1 MRKALSSAIFLIIT
15 LIILLSVLIPALL
28 IFNSTPI
35 YSSQGQIAGTGYQQ
49 LQKNEQNQVFR
60 GNPNIYYNSS
70 LTPYIE
76 FLYGSI
82 PYPLNITQIYYFN
95 GNTWV
100 PTLKQPIVVAANQ
113 NIYLPSSAFNNPILI
128 VSSQANFY
136 FLNPNTSV
144 TTVTISGPAGKVPVY
159 VTAFVINGSKIIPV
173 SIQVDLVVLGA
184 TPSWTPQVYYLNP
197 GTYSIIDISNSTI
210 FLQGYGLTAT
220 FQNWTLVGY
229 GNLNSPSKL
238 STTFTVTGPLVLT
251 AIYKAQLQKF
261 NVLINTNGLPL
272 GRTINLNNIQV
283 TLTSLNKTIPVLI
296 DNKQYYIGS
305 NGLQLQLTYGY
316 HVIQFPSYYN
326 ITFNYTSTSSNYIS
340 AYYAMP
346 IKNGV
351 SMQNNQVV
359 TIQGGQINCYQL
371 TGLSSNTSKI
381 SVINSYT
388 VFVNGSG
395 EITANYNVYST
406 YYLVIA
412 MNYFEFPSNY
422 FEFPSGAWAVSNN
435 TPVNGSIAGQLLQ
448 VQIGGTNHQIV
459 LGNPQ
464 NYVPEKIYFKAGT
477 ELTITYD
484 YLSEMNGTFTL
495 AILNQQNKVNASY
508 LLSYP
513 VNVTLYNLTTIYP
526 YHPEASHQGNYGII
540 FYHHYHKIISQGN
553 YGTIGINSPTILIN
567 YQEWEY
573 YGEPYNGGGH
583 GHEYEG
589 IIERHFNNYF
599 NFYSISGSSSRTILC
614 AIFVTI

>member
-1 MRKALSSAIFLIIT
+1 MKKALSSAIFLIIT

-70 LTPYIE
+70 IHPYLE
-76 FLYGSI
+76 FLYNSI

-95 GNTWV
+95 GSIWV
-100 PTLKQPIVVAANQ
+100 PVLKNSIVVAGNQ
-113 NIYLPSSAFNNPILI
+113 NIYLPRVAFNQPIII

-144 TTVTISGPAGKVPVY
+144 TTVTISGPSGKIPVY
-159 VTAFVINGSKIIPV
+159 VTAFVINGSKVIPV
-173 SIQVDLVVLGA
+173 SVQVILGA
-184 TPSWTPQVYYLNP
+184 NPSLLTPQVYYLNP
-197 GTYSIIDISNSTI
+197 GTYSISDKNGSTI

-229 GNLNSPSKL
+229 GNLNSPSQL
-238 STTFTVTGPLVLT
+238 STAFTVTGPLVLT

-272 GRTINLNNIQV
+272 GSTINQNNNQV

-296 DNKQYYIGS
+296 DSKQYYIGS
-305 NGLQLQLTYGY
+305 NGIKLQLTYGY
-316 HVIQFPSYYN
+316 HIIQFPSYYN
-326 ITFNYTSTSSNYIS
+326 ITFNYTSS
-340 AYYAMP
+340 AYQSAYNAVP
-346 IKNGV
+346 IKNGL
-351 SMQNNQVV
+351 SKQNNGEV

-371 TGLSSNTSKI
+371 QGLSTNTSKI

-395 EITANYNVYST
+395 KITANYNNNSI

-412 MNYFEFPSNY
+412 MNYFQFPN
-422 FEFPSGAWAVSNN
+422 GVWATYNN
-435 TPVNGSIAGQLLQ
+435 TPVNGSIARQLLQ
-448 VQIGGTNHQIV
+448 VQIGTDQQIV

-464 NYVPEKIYFKAGT
+464 NYIPEKIYFKAGT
-477 ELTITYD
+477 NLLITLD
-484 YLSEMNGTFTL
+484 YLNEMNGTFQFGQ
-495 AILNQQNKVNASY
+495 INASY

-513 VNVTLYNLTTIYP
+513 TNVTLYNLTLYNLYTP
-526 YHPEASHQGNYGII
+526 YNYSPKPYEGNYGII
-540 FYHHYHKIISQGN
+540 Y
-553 YGTIGINSPTILIN
+553 INSPTILIN
-567 YQEWEY
+567 YQQWEY
-573 YGEPYNGGGH
+573 YGEPYQDGG
-583 GHEYEG
+583 
-589 IIERHFNNYF
+589 
-599 NFYSISGSSSRTILC
+599 
-614 AIFVTI
+614 

>member
-35 YSSQGQIAGTGYQQ
+35 YSSQGQIASTGYQQ

-95 GNTWV
+95 GTTWV
-100 PTLKQPIVVAANQ
+100 PTLKQPIVVAGNQ

-173 SIQVDLVVLGA
+173 SIQVVLGA
-184 TPSWTPQVYYLNP
+184 NPPLLTPQVYYLNP
-197 GTYSIIDISNSTI
+197 GTYSISDKNGSTI

-272 GRTINLNNIQV
+272 GSTITLNNNQV

-340 AYYAMP
+340 AYNAMP

-371 TGLSSNTSKI
+371 TGLSSSTSKI

-395 EITANYNVYST
+395 EITASYRSYST

-412 MNYFEFPSNY
+412 MNYFEFPS
-422 FEFPSGAWAVSNN
+422 GVWATYNN

-448 VQIGGTNHQIV
+448 VQIGGTNQQIV

-464 NYVPEKIYFKAGT
+464 NYIPEKIYFKAGT
-477 ELTITYD
+477 ELTITLD
-484 YLSEMNGTFTL
+484 YLIDMSGSFTL
-495 AILNQQNKVNASY
+495 TIQYYQNYQIVHASY
-508 LLSYP
+508 LHSYYP
-513 VNVTLYNLTTIYP
+513 IYVTLYNLTTKYV
-526 YHPEASHQGNYGII
+526 YFPEA
-540 FYHHYHKIISQGN
+540 SQGN

-567 YQEWEY
+567 YQEWKY
-573 YGEPYNGGGH
+573 YGEPYTGGGNSN
-583 GHEYEG
+583 G
-589 IIERHFNNYF
+589 
-599 NFYSISGSSSRTILC
+599 
-614 AIFVTI
+614 